1 MNIINEDGVKQM
13 AQGGCTENEEDKKAD
28 QSTGRQ
34 QGQKPQAEAE
44 PS

>member
-1 MNIINEDGVKQM
+1 MNIINEDAVKM
-13 AQGGCTENEEDKKAD
+13 ARGRCTEKEEDKKAD